1 MLTIYTDWSSIGNPW
16 SGGRSAIITNHTTL
30 VDTLS
35 WWYRDVTNN
44 QMELM
49 WAIQALEYCII
60 NNVTEVKIITDSQ
73 YVKNGI
79 QSWITNRKRNGRRT
93 AARKPVANQSLWM
106 RLDQATQN
114 ILVTR
119 SWTKGHA
126 NNKRNNLADQHAQQ
140 SARNKHTWVLE
151 L

>member
-1 MLTIYTDWSSIGNPW
+1 
-16 SGGRSAIITNHTTL
+16 
-30 VDTLS
+30 
-35 WWYRDVTNN
+35 
-44 QMELM
+44 
-49 WAIQALEYCII
+49 
-60 NNVTEVKIITDSQ
+60 
-73 YVKNGI
+73 
-79 QSWITNRKRNGRRT
+79 
-93 AARKPVANQSLWM
+93 M